1 MEQRTSLRLF
11 VAVTLLFLGM
21 AKAGE
26 AGGSLIQNV
35 LLNRSFFVRLNG
47 YDDHFLYNVRRLSRE
62 WVGIILLSPSGYEK
76 SLVFET
82 QTGKTDKKIY
92 ENEVIPTK
100 SLRETLMRHS
110 IRVSDA
116 RALAWQV
123 EEMEQEKAGRRKEVI
138 PPAPVPAAP
147 VKEAKPQKR
156 KVPVRIMPQK
166 KRGTAQEKGYEDA
179 LAKIRSDVRRNS
191 KVAGMSCREILLRF
205 KADLTRDKDK
215 FRNFTMKKGG

>member
-47 YDDHFLYNVRRLSRE
+47 YDDHFLYDVRRLSRE

-82 QTGKTDKKIY
+82 QKGKTDKKIY
-92 ENEVIPTK
+92 ENEAIPTK

-123 EEMEQEKAGRRKEVI
+123 EEMQQEKTGRRKEVI
-138 PPAPVPAAP
+138 PPAPVPAVP
-147 VKEAKPQKR
+147 VKEAESQR
-156 KVPVRIMPQK
+156 NVPVRIMPQK
-166 KRGTAQEKGYEDA
+166 KKGTAQKKGYEDA
-179 LAKIRSDVRRNS
+179 LAKIRNDVRRNS
-191 KVAGMSCREILLRF
+191 KVAGMSCGEILRRF
-205 KADLTRDKDK
+205 KADLTKDKDRSTK
-215 FRNFTMKKGG
+215 SLQT